1 MTRQEFKE
9 ICKHWKG
16 IIKENDKEIW
26 LESVNLLTGYYEN
39 GEIWKQKKALCKVG
53 IDELGYAFSD
63 ESCGD
68 IIGGTWGYPATAGHF
83 DRKFKLYKYEYI
95 AKPFE
100 QLELFIMK

>member
-16 IIKENDKEIW
+16 TLKETDEEVW
-26 LESVNLLTGYYEN
+26 LESVNLLTCYYQN
-39 GEIWKQKKALCKVG
+39 GEICKQKKALCKVG
-53 IDELGYAFSD
+53 IGELGHAFAS

-68 IIGGTWGYPATAGHF
+68 IIGGTWGYPASAEYF

-95 AKPFE
+95 AEPFE
-100 QLELFIMK
+100 QLELF